1 MTLRKKTFIIIH
13 VCLFLFLA
21 SLLIFREMQSRQNEL
36 IIRSSVEQQE
46 IIVKNA
52 VSERSN
58 QLRQIVTD
66 YTNWNDII
74 VKIDKKDQKWAVDN
88 IATIINSFDLN
99 SVAVFNTDKQLV
111 YGFGNN
117 PGGLVLSADA
127 QKTIFEKLQTN
138 GFIHFYSLLPEGI
151 LEISGA
157 TIHPTLDTARITEG
171 KGYFLAAKLWDKE
184 FFVSL
189 SALTGSQIKNQKA
202 GYVPSNSIDNHT
214 ISALYTISDYNQQ
227 PLRTLVF
234 QKNNKFFKSFHQIS
248 NFVLGSMALL
258 IVLVFVLFTYILY
271 FWIRR
276 PLGII
281 SEALK
286 GTDSQHLEQLQKKEN
301 EFSQIARLIL
311 NFNTQRIQLEEE
323 NAGRKLVQQQII
335 QQSELL
341 EGLANASGRL
351 LTIDNL
357 DDAIKDALGSF
368 ANHTNIDR
376 IFIFK
381 NVFDNEKN
389 SIKMQPVYEWM
400 HPDLKAVVDTSEYD
414 GMFYRQTCEG
424 WYGRLQNGEI
434 IKYSFD
440 ELDTELKPFFE
451 RQLIKSIIIVPI
463 LDPRN
468 HTFWG
473 FTGFADSKTGH
484 SWSGSEENVLSMLA
498 NNIGVAIRRFVSHGE
513 LLEAME
519 LARAADKAKSNFLA
533 SMSHE
538 IRTPMNGVIGM
549 TSLLLQSE
557 LTPSQRELVQTIE
570 SSGDSLLNIINEILD
585 FSKIESGHMTLEEGD
600 FDLRRCIEDVF
611 DLMATRIFEKKLE
624 LIYYLDSKITSY
636 IFGDGFR
643 LRQVLVNLI
652 GNAIKFTEKGE
663 ILVKVAINKLDD
675 DELEL
680 EFSVKDTGIGIPSDK
695 IETLFKPFSQVDAST
710 TRKYGGSGLGLAIT
724 SNLISLMNGKIWVES
739 QPGEGSDF
747 RFTIK
752 TYFIPPPANTN
763 KSIGKLKK
771 LHGKRVLI
779 VDDNFTN
786 RQILQ
791 LQFNHWNIESV
802 ALESGVEALKLLNGN
817 QTFDLAILDMQM
829 PGMDGEMLARE
840 IRKRFS
846 RSELPLIMLT
856 SIGNTVRSPEI
867 KELFSYYVNKP
878 IKHSVLADILLSV
891 LANEQCDSLTIPE
904 IQSEMR
910 SVSILYP
917 FSILIA
923 EDNFINQKLIRKLFE
938 LLGYRTDLVAN
949 GIEAIEALKRKSYN
963 IIFMDVQMPEMDG
976 YEATRII
983 KDRWRKDGPTIIAMT
998 ANAMQG
1004 DKEKCLLAGMDD
1016 YISKPLRLE
1025 DIVNVLVQWGEIKK
1039 SLQISAV

>member
-21 SLLIFREMQSRQNEL
+21 SMLIFREMQSRQNEL
-36 IIRSSVEQQE
+36 MIHSSAEQQE
-46 IIVKNA
+46 IIVTNA
-52 VSERSN
+52 ISERSN

-66 YTNWNDII
+66 YTNWDDII
-74 VKIDKKDQKWAVDN
+74 EQIEKKDQKWAVDN

-99 SVAVFNTDKQLV
+99 SVAVFNKDKQLV
-111 YGFGNN
+111 YGFGND
-117 PGGLVLSADA
+117 PKGLVLSSDA
-127 QKTIFEKLQTN
+127 QKTIFNKLQTN

-157 TIHPTLDTARITEG
+157 TIHPTLDTARITKS
-171 KGYFLAAKLWDKE
+171 KGYFLVSRIWNKE
-184 FFVSL
+184 FLASL
-189 SALTGSQIKNQKA
+189 SALTGSQIIKEKA
-202 GYVPSNSIDNHT
+202 GYIPSNSIDNHK
-214 ISALYTISDYNQQ
+214 ISASYTISDYNQQ
-227 PLRTLVF
+227 PLQTLIF

-248 NFVLGSMALL
+248 NFVLFIISAL
-258 IVLVFVLFTYILY
+258 IVFVFVLFTYILY
-271 FWIRR
+271 YWIRR

-281 SEALK
+281 TDTLK
-286 GTDSQHLEQLQKKEN
+286 GADTQQLEQLQKKDN
-301 EFSQIARLIL
+301 EYSQIAKLII
-311 NFNTQRIQLEEE
+311 NFNNQRLQLEEE
-323 NAGRKLVQQQII
+323 NIVRKLAQQQII

-357 DDAIKDALGSF
+357 NDAIKDALGSF
-368 ANHTNIDR
+368 ANHSNIDR
-376 IFIFK
+376 VFIFK
-381 NVFDNEKN
+381 NVYDNEKK
-389 SIKMQPVYEWM
+389 SMKMQPVFEWM
-400 HPDLKAVVDTSEYD
+400 QPELKGVVDTTEYD
-414 GMFYRQTCEG
+414 GMFYRQTAEG
-424 WYGRLQNGEI
+424 WFGRLQEGEV
-434 IKYSFD
+434 IKGTTE
-440 ELDTELKPFFE
+440 ELDIEMKPFFE

-473 FTGFADSKTGH
+473 FTGFADCKTGH

-498 NNIGVAIRRFVSHGE
+498 NNIGVAIRRFVSHEE

-519 LARAADKAKSNFLA
+519 LARAADRAKSNFLA

-557 LTPSQRELVQTIE
+557 LTPSQRDLVQTIE

-585 FSKIESGHMTLEEGD
+585 FSKIESGHMALEEGD

-611 DLMATRIFEKKLE
+611 DLMAPRIFEKKLE
-624 LIYYLDSKITSY
+624 LIYYLDPKINAY

-643 LRQVLVNLI
+643 LRQILVNLI

-663 ILVKVAINKLDD
+663 ILVQVTINKHEEQ
-675 DELEL
+675 ELVL

-695 IETLFKPFSQVDAST
+695 IESLFKPFSQVDAST

-724 SNLISLMNGKIWVES
+724 SNLISLMQGKIWVES
-739 QPGEGSDF
+739 EYGHGSDF

-752 TYFIPPPANTN
+752 THFIPPPANTN
-763 KSIGKLKK
+763 KSVGKLKK
-771 LHGKRVLI
+771 LQGKRVLI

-791 LQFNHWNIESV
+791 LQFNCWNIESV
-802 ALESGVEALKLLNGN
+802 ALESGIEALELLNGN
-817 QTFDLAILDMQM
+817 QTFDMAILDMQM

-840 IRKRFS
+840 IRKKYS

-856 SIGNTVRSPEI
+856 SIGNTVRSPEV

-878 IKHSVLADILLSV
+878 IKHSVLADIMLSV
-891 LANEQCDSLTIPE
+891 LMNEQNGSLTIPD

-917 FSILIA
+917 FNILIA

-949 GIEAIEALKRKSYN
+949 GLEAIEALRRKSYN

-976 YEATRII
+976 YEATRLI
-983 KDRWRKDGPTIIAMT
+983 KERWGKDGPTIIAMT

-1004 DKEKCLLAGMDD
+1004 DKEKCLAAGMDD

-1039 SLQISAV
+1039 SFKASTV

>member
-1 MTLRKKTFIIIH
+1 MTLRKKTFIIIY

-21 SLLIFREMQSRQNEL
+21 SMLIFWEMQSRQNEL
-36 IIRSSVEQQE
+36 MIHSSVEQQE

-58 QLRQIVTD
+58 QLHQIVTD
-66 YTNWNDII
+66 YTNWDDII
-74 VKIDKKDQKWAVDN
+74 VQIKKKDQKWADNN
-88 IATIINSFDLN
+88 IATIINSFNLN
-99 SVAVFNTDKQLV
+99 SVAVFSKDKQLI
-111 YGFGNN
+111 YGFGSN
-117 PGGLVLSADA
+117 PGGMVLSADA
-127 QKTIFEKLQTN
+127 QKTIFKNLQTQ
-138 GFIHFYSLLPEGI
+138 GFIHYYSLLPEGI

-157 TIHPTLDTARITEG
+157 TIHPTLDTARSTKG
-171 KGYFLAAKLWDKE
+171 NGYFLVSKLWDKK
-184 FFVSL
+184 FLLSL
-189 SALTGSQIKNQKA
+189 SALTGSQILIEKA
-202 GYVPSNSIDNHT
+202 GFIPLNSIDNHK
-214 ISALYTISDYNQQ
+214 ISASYTISDYNQH
-227 PLRTLVF
+227 PLRTLIF

-248 NFVLGSMALL
+248 NFVLGIMALL
-258 IVLVFVLFTYILY
+258 VVFVFVLFTYILY

-281 SEALK
+281 TDTLK
-286 GTDSQHLEQLQKKEN
+286 GADTQQLEKLQKKDN
-301 EFSQIARLIL
+301 EYSQIAELII
-311 NFNTQRIQLEEE
+311 NFNKQREQLEEE
-323 NAGRKLVQQQII
+323 NTGRKLVQKQII

-368 ANHTNIDR
+368 ANQTNIDR

-381 NVFDNEKN
+381 NVYDNAKN
-389 SIKMQPVYEWM
+389 SMKMQPVYEWM
-400 HPDLKAVVDTSEYD
+400 QPEMKSVVDTSEYD
-414 GMFYRQTCEG
+414 GMLYRQTSEG
-424 WYGRLQNGEI
+424 WYGRLQEGEI
-434 IKYSFD
+434 IKGTVD
-440 ELDTELKPFFE
+440 ELDAELKPFFE

-473 FTGFADSKTGH
+473 FTGFADCNTGH
-484 SWSGSEENVLSMLA
+484 AWSGSEENVLSMLA

-519 LARAADKAKSNFLA
+519 LARAADRAKSNFLA

-557 LTPSQRELVQTIE
+557 LTSSQRDLVQTIE

-585 FSKIESGHMTLEEGD
+585 FSKIESGHMALEEGD

-611 DLMATRIFEKKLE
+611 DLMAPRIFEKKLE
-624 LIYYLDSKITSY
+624 LIYYLDPKINSY

-663 ILVKVAINKLDD
+663 ILVQVTINKLDD
-675 DELEL
+675 DELVL

-695 IETLFKPFSQVDAST
+695 IDSLFKPFSQVDAST

-739 QPGEGSDF
+739 EPGKGSDF

-752 TYFIPPPANTN
+752 TYFITPPANTN

-771 LHGKRVLI
+771 LQGKKVLI

-791 LQFNHWNIESV
+791 LQFNCWNIESV
-802 ALESGVEALKLLNGN
+802 ALESGVEALELLNTD

-829 PGMDGEMLARE
+829 PVMDGEMLARE
-840 IRKRFS
+840 IRKKFS
-846 RSELPLIMLT
+846 RPELPLIMLT

-891 LANEQCDSLTIPE
+891 LANEQSGSLTIPE
-904 IQSEMR
+904 IQSEMK

-949 GIEAIEALKRKSYN
+949 GLEAIEAFKRKSYN
-963 IIFMDVQMPEMDG
+963 LIFMDVQMPEMDG
-976 YEATRII
+976 YEATRLI
-983 KDRWRKDGPTIIAMT
+983 KERWRKDGPIIIAMT

-1039 SLQISAV
+1039 SIKASAV

>member
-21 SLLIFREMQSRQNEL
+21 SMLIFREMQNRQTEL
-36 IIRSSVEQQE
+36 MIHSYVEQQE
-46 IIVKNA
+46 LIIKN
-52 VSERSN
+52 VISERSN

-66 YTNWNDII
+66 YTNWDDII
-74 VKIDKKDQKWAVDN
+74 VQIEKKDEKWAVDN

-99 SVAVFNTDKQLV
+99 SVAVFNKDEQLV

-117 PGGLVLSADA
+117 PESIMLSAEA
-127 QKTIFEKLQTN
+127 QKIIFDRLQTD
-138 GFIHFYSLLPEGI
+138 GFVHFYTQLPEGI
-151 LEISGA
+151 VEISGA
-157 TIHPTLDTARITEG
+157 TIHPTLDTKRITKG
-171 KGYFLAAKLWDKE
+171 KGFFLISRLWDNE
-184 FFVSL
+184 FLLSL
-189 SALTGSQIKNQKA
+189 SALTGSKITNEKA
-202 GYVPSNSIDNHT
+202 GYVPANSIKNHT
-214 ISALYTISDYNQQ
+214 ISASYTITDYRGQ
-227 PLRTLVF
+227 PMRTLVF

-248 NFVLGSMALL
+248 NS
-258 IVLVFVLFTYILY
+258 VLFIIGSLVVVVFILFSYILY

-281 SEALK
+281 TE
-286 GTDSQHLEQLQKKEN
+286 TLEGSDTKLLEKLQKKEN
-301 EFSQIARLIL
+301 EFSQIAKLII
-311 NFNTQRIQLEEE
+311 NFNNQRKQLEEE
-323 NAGRKLVQQQII
+323 NIVRKLAQQQII

-357 DDAIKDALGSF
+357 NDAIKDALGSF
-368 ANHTNIDR
+368 ANHSNIDR
-376 IFIFK
+376 VFIFK
-381 NVFDNEKN
+381 NVYDNEKK
-389 SIKMQPVYEWM
+389 SMKMQPVFEWM
-400 HPDLKAVVDTSEYD
+400 QPELKAVVDTTEYD
-414 GMFYRQTCEG
+414 GMFYRQSSEG
-424 WYGRLQNGEI
+424 WFGRLQEGEV
-434 IKYSFD
+434 IKGKTE
-440 ELDTELKPFFE
+440 ELDAEMKPFFE

-473 FTGFADSKTGH
+473 FTGFADCKTGH
-484 SWSGSEENVLSMLA
+484 SWSSSEEHVLSMLA
-498 NNIGVAIRRFVSHGE
+498 NNIGVAIRRFVSHEE

-519 LARAADKAKSNFLA
+519 LARAADRAKSNFLA

-557 LTPSQRELVQTIE
+557 LTPSQRDLVQTIE

-585 FSKIESGHMTLEEGD
+585 FSKIESGHMALEEGD

-611 DLMATRIFEKKLE
+611 DLMAPRIFEKKLE
-624 LIYYLDSKITSY
+624 LIYYLDPKINAY

-643 LRQVLVNLI
+643 LRQILVNLI
-652 GNAIKFTEKGE
+652 GNAIKFTERGE
-663 ILVKVAINKLDD
+663 ILVQVTINKH
-675 DELEL
+675 EEEEVVL
-680 EFSVKDTGIGIPSDK
+680 EFSVKDTGIGIPADK
-695 IETLFKPFSQVDAST
+695 IESLFKPFSQVDAST

-724 SNLISLMNGKIWVES
+724 SNLISLMQGKIWVES
-739 QPGEGSDF
+739 EHGHGSDF
-747 RFTIK
+747 KFTIK
-752 TYFIPPPANTN
+752 THFIPPPANTN
-763 KSIGKLKK
+763 KSVGKLKK
-771 LHGKRVLI
+771 LQGKRVLI

-791 LQFNHWNIESV
+791 LQFDCWNIESV
-802 ALESGVEALKLLNGN
+802 ALESGVEALELLNAN

-840 IRKRFS
+840 IRKKYS

-856 SIGNTVRSPEI
+856 SIGNTVRSSEV

-878 IKHSVLADILLSV
+878 IKHSVLADIMLSV
-891 LANEQCDSLTIPE
+891 LLNEQNGALTIPE

-917 FSILIA
+917 FNILIA

-949 GIEAIEALKRKSYN
+949 GIEAIEALRRKSYN

-976 YEATRII
+976 YEATRVI
-983 KDRWRKDGPTIIAMT
+983 KERWGKDGPTIIAMT

-1004 DKEKCLLAGMDD
+1004 DKEKCLAAGMDD

-1039 SLQISAV
+1039 SFKAIAI

>member
-21 SLLIFREMQSRQNEL
+21 SILIFREMQSRQNEL
-36 IIRSSVEQQE
+36 MIYSSTEQQE
-46 IIVKNA
+46 IIVTNA
-52 VSERSN
+52 ISERSN

-66 YTNWNDII
+66 YTNWDDII
-74 VKIDKKDQKWAVDN
+74 VKIEKKDQKWAADN

-99 SVAVFNTDKQLV
+99 SVAVFNKDKQLV

-117 PGGLVLSADA
+117 PEGLVLSAEA
-127 QKTIFEKLQTN
+127 QKNIFNKLQTN
-138 GFIHFYSLLPEGI
+138 GFIHFYSLIPEGI

-157 TIHPTLDTARITEG
+157 TIHPTLDTARITTS
-171 KGYFLAAKLWDKE
+171 KGYFLVSRIWNNE
-184 FFVSL
+184 FLASL
-189 SALTGSQIKNQKA
+189 SALTGSQIINEKA
-202 GYVPSNSIDNHT
+202 GYIPSNTIDNHK
-214 ISALYTISDYNQQ
+214 ISASYTISDHNQQ
-227 PLRTLVF
+227 PLRTLIF

-248 NFVLGSMALL
+248 NFVLFIISAL
-258 IVLVFVLFTYILY
+258 IVFVFVLFTYILY

-281 SEALK
+281 TDTLK
-286 GTDSQHLEQLQKKEN
+286 GADTQKLEQLQKKDN
-301 EFSQIARLIL
+301 EYSQIAKLII
-311 NFNTQRIQLEEE
+311 NFNNQRIELEKE
-323 NAGRKLVQQQII
+323 NIVRKLVQQQIT

-357 DDAIKDALGSF
+357 NDAIKDALGSF
-368 ANHTNIDR
+368 ANHSNIDR
-376 IFIFK
+376 VFIFK

-389 SIKMQPVYEWM
+389 SMKMQPVFEWM
-400 HPDLKAVVDTSEYD
+400 QPELKGVVDTTEYD
-414 GMFYRQTCEG
+414 GMFYRQTAEG
-424 WYGRLQNGEI
+424 WFGRLQEGEV
-434 IKYSFD
+434 IKGTTE
-440 ELDTELKPFFE
+440 ELDAEMKPFFE

-473 FTGFADSKTGH
+473 FTGFANCKTSH

-498 NNIGVAIRRFVSHGE
+498 NNIGVAIRRFVSHEE

-519 LARAADKAKSNFLA
+519 LARAADRAKSNFLA

-557 LTPSQRELVQTIE
+557 LTPSQRDLVQTIE

-585 FSKIESGHMTLEEGD
+585 FSKIESGHMALEEGD

-611 DLMATRIFEKKLE
+611 DLMAPRIFEKKLE
-624 LIYYLDSKITSY
+624 LIYYLDPKINAY

-643 LRQVLVNLI
+643 LRQILVNLI

-663 ILVKVAINKLDD
+663 ILVQVTINKHEEE
-675 DELEL
+675 ELIL
-680 EFSVKDTGIGIPSDK
+680 EFSVKDTGIGIPADK
-695 IETLFKPFSQVDAST
+695 IESLFKPFSQVDAST

-724 SNLISLMNGKIWVES
+724 SNLISLMQGKIWVES
-739 QPGEGSDF
+739 EYGHGSDF

-752 TYFIPPPANTN
+752 THFIPPPANTN
-763 KSIGKLKK
+763 KSVGKLKK
-771 LHGKRVLI
+771 LQGKRVLI

-791 LQFNHWNIESV
+791 LQFDCWNIESV
-802 ALESGVEALKLLNGN
+802 ALESGIEALELLNGN
-817 QTFDLAILDMQM
+817 QTFDMAILDMQM

-840 IRKRFS
+840 IRKKYS

-856 SIGNTVRSPEI
+856 SIGNTVRSPEV

-878 IKHSVLADILLSV
+878 IKHSVLADIMLSV
-891 LANEQCDSLTIPE
+891 LLNEQNGSLTIPE

-917 FSILIA
+917 FNILIA

-949 GIEAIEALKRKSYN
+949 GLEAIEALRRKSYN

-976 YEATRII
+976 YEATRLI
-983 KDRWRKDGPTIIAMT
+983 KERWGKDGPTIIAMT

-1004 DKEKCLLAGMDD
+1004 DKEKCLAAGMDD

-1039 SLQISAV
+1039 SFKASTV

>member
-21 SLLIFREMQSRQNEL
+21 SILIFREMQSRQNEL
-36 IIRSSVEQQE
+36 MIHSSAEQQE
-46 IIVKNA
+46 IIVTNA
-52 VSERSN
+52 ISERSN

-66 YTNWNDII
+66 YTNWDDII
-74 VKIDKKDQKWAVDN
+74 VQIEKKDQKWAIDN
-88 IATIINSFDLN
+88 IATIINSFNLN
-99 SVAVFNTDKQLV
+99 SVAVFNKDKQLV
-111 YGFGNN
+111 YGFGDD
-117 PGGLVLSADA
+117 PEGLVLSADA
-127 QKTIFEKLQTN
+127 QKTIFNKLQTN
-138 GFIHFYSLLPEGI
+138 GFIHFYALLPEGI

-157 TIHPTLDTARITEG
+157 TIHPTLDTARITKS
-171 KGYFLAAKLWDKE
+171 KGYFLVSRIWNKQFLA
-184 FFVSL
+184 SL
-189 SALTGSQIKNQKA
+189 SALTGSQIINEKA
-202 GYVPSNSIDNHT
+202 GYIPSNSIDNHK
-214 ISALYTISDYNQQ
+214 ISASYTISDHNQQ
-227 PLRTLVF
+227 PLRTLIF

-248 NFVLGSMALL
+248 NFVLFIISAL
-258 IVLVFVLFTYILY
+258 IVFVFVLFTYILY

-281 SEALK
+281 TDTLK
-286 GTDSQHLEQLQKKEN
+286 GADTQKLEQLQKKDN
-301 EFSQIARLIL
+301 EYSQIAKLII
-311 NFNTQRIQLEEE
+311 NFNNQRIELEKE
-323 NAGRKLVQQQII
+323 NVVRKLVQQQIT

-357 DDAIKDALGSF
+357 NDAIKDALGSF
-368 ANHTNIDR
+368 ANHSNIDR
-376 IFIFK
+376 VFIFK
-381 NVFDNEKN
+381 NVYDNEKN
-389 SIKMQPVYEWM
+389 SMKMQPVFEWM
-400 HPDLKAVVDTSEYD
+400 QPELKGVVDTTEYD
-414 GMFYRQTCEG
+414 GMFYRQTAEG
-424 WYGRLQNGEI
+424 WFGRLQEGEI
-434 IKYSFD
+434 IKGTTE
-440 ELDTELKPFFE
+440 ELDTEMKPFFE

-473 FTGFADSKTGH
+473 FTGFANCKTSH

-498 NNIGVAIRRFVSHGE
+498 NNIGVAIRRFVSHEE

-519 LARAADKAKSNFLA
+519 LARAADRAKSNFLA

-585 FSKIESGHMTLEEGD
+585 FSKIESGHMALEEGD

-611 DLMATRIFEKKLE
+611 DLMAPRIFEKKLE
-624 LIYYLDSKITSY
+624 LIYYLDPKINAY

-643 LRQVLVNLI
+643 LRQILVNLI

-663 ILVKVAINKLDD
+663 ILVQVTINKHEEE
-675 DELEL
+675 ELIL

-695 IETLFKPFSQVDAST
+695 IESLFKPFSQVDAST

-724 SNLISLMNGKIWVES
+724 SNLISLMQGKIWVES
-739 QPGEGSDF
+739 EYGHGSDF

-752 TYFIPPPANTN
+752 THFIPPPANTN
-763 KSIGKLKK
+763 KSVGKLKK
-771 LHGKRVLI
+771 LQGKRVLI

-791 LQFNHWNIESV
+791 LQFDCWNIESV
-802 ALESGVEALKLLNGN
+802 ALESGVEALELLNGN
-817 QTFDLAILDMQM
+817 QTFDMAILDMQM

-840 IRKRFS
+840 IRKKYS

-856 SIGNTVRSPEI
+856 SIGNTVRSSEV

-878 IKHSVLADILLSV
+878 IKHSVLADIMLSV
-891 LANEQCDSLTIPE
+891 LMNEQNGSLTIPD

-917 FSILIA
+917 FNILIA

-949 GIEAIEALKRKSYN
+949 GLEAIEALRRKSYN

-976 YEATRII
+976 YEATRLI
-983 KDRWRKDGPTIIAMT
+983 KERWGKDGPTIIAMT

-1004 DKEKCLLAGMDD
+1004 DKEKCLAAGMDD

-1039 SLQISAV
+1039 SFKASAV